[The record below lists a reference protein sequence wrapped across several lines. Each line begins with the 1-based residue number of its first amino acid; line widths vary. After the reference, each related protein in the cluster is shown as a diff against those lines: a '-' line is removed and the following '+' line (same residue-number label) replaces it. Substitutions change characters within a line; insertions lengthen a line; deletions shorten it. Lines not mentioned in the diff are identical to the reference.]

1 MRLYANRQCR
11 TCRGKGWVQESH
23 GEVLDCDCIFIG
35 TTHTDE
41 EIDAA
46 LASRTVEVV
55 PDTGDPI
62 LDLME
67 SANEAAD
74 PNPANDSGVEAQEDS
89 MTDCKCCGY
98 PLILKSDFSPEEIAE
113 NEGMFEDNN
122 EGLCGSCHMSPKGTN
137 KFKESNN
144 G

>member
-11 TCRGKGWVQESH
+11 TCHGKGWVQESR

-46 LASRTVEVV
+46 LASRTIEVV

-74 PNPANDSGVEAQEDS
+74 PNPANDSGVRAQHDRLQVS
-89 MTDCKCCGY
+89 RISSH
-98 PLILKSDFSPEEIAE
+98 PQVRLISRRNRGE
-113 NEGMFEDNN
+113 
-122 EGLCGSCHMSPKGTN
+122 
-137 KFKESNN
+137 
-144 G
+144 